1 MKLSTC
7 LFSTNPSIHID
18 VYILLVV
25 YNKLTI
31 YFKDIIHNSV
41 KDIEI
46 KKRKDNL
53 VLQQL
58 SNFLD
63 YLTTF
68 FLFVSLTNKL
78 DVDWLA

>member
-41 KDIEI
+41 KNIEI
-46 KKRKDNL
+46 KKK
-53 VLQQL
+53 
-58 SNFLD
+58 
-63 YLTTF
+63 
-68 FLFVSLTNKL
+68 KII
-78 DVDWLA
+78 